1 MIGNPDTLRWCSL
14 VRHGSIFHAPGDLL
28 RMVLLCGLCGVYH
41 ARCHGAVTVG
51 RVHVWDGFDG
61 GGVLEIVP
69 SGREARW
76 RIILLELLAL
86 YPAKRLLLLLLHV
99 EGEVGWTWNRDGGM
113 ERSRRLGHHGVE
125 CGERYGVRE
134 CLSGCVVRCRLWH

>member
-1 MIGNPDTLRWCSL
+1 MIGDPYTLRWCSL
-14 VRHGSIFHAPGDLL
+14 VGHGSILHAPRDLL
-28 RMVLLCGLCGVYH
+28 RMVLLCGLCGVDH

-51 RVHVWDGFDG
+51 RVHVWDGLDG

-69 SGREARW
+69 SRREACGRVV
-76 RIILLELLAL
+76 LLELLAL
-86 YPAKRLLLLLLHV
+86 YPAECLLLLLLHV
-99 EGEVGWTWNRDGGM
+99 EGEVGWTGNGDGGM

-134 CLSGCVVRCRLWH
+134 CLSGRVVWCGLWH